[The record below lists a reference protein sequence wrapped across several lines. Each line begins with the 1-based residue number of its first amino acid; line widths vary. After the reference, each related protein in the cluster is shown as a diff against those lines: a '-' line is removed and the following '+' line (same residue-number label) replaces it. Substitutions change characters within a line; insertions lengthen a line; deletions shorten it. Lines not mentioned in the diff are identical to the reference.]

1 MQQNVRGELVQG
13 TETPGTYCEL
23 SNIHNIRTNILFL
36 DQCQTHDNESAFS
49 WVDYTVLGAMLF
61 ISCGIGVFYGFF
73 AKKHENSHDFLLG
86 GSSMG
91 TFPMA
96 MSLAARLANLII

>member
-1 MQQNVRGELVQG
+1 MNKGLNIIL
-13 TETPGTYCEL
+13 TLKPGFKPKCEA
-23 SNIHNIRTNILFL
+23 
-36 DQCQTHDNESAFS
+36 DNEIFKNSFS
-49 WVDYTVLGAMLF
+49 WPDYLVLGSMLI

-73 AKKHENSHDFLLG
+73 AGEQKTSSDFLLG

-96 MSLAARLANLII
+96 MSLAARYVYIK